1 MVSEISVSAPI
12 SSREAVSRLEQ
23 AMLGLD
29 QEECPVEEIFAPGV
43 YYREIFMPAGLVV
56 VGHEHKTKHLNIVLS
71 GRALVTI
78 DGLTQEIGPGTF
90 VSEAGVRKALMIL
103 EDMRWAT
110 IHPTDETDPK
120 KLEESL
126 ITKSEAF
133 LEYNPLKE
141 IAE

>member
-12 SSREAVSRLEQ
+12 NSREAVALLEQ

-29 QEECPVEEIFAPGV
+29 QVECPVNEIFAPGV

-78 DGLTQEIGPGTF
+78 DGQTQEIGPGTF
-90 VSEAGVRKALMIL
+90 VSEAGVRKALVIL

-126 ITKSEAF
+126 ITKSEQY
-133 LEYNPLKE
+133 LEHTSRKE
-141 IAE
+141 VTS